1 MGFDIYKVP
10 EATDPEE
17 ESSKPVRS
25 ISLKQVRT

>member
-1 MGFDIYKVP
+1 MGHDIYKVP

-17 ESSKPVRS
+17 KCSKPVRS